1 MCITCEANPVTVDK
15 DFGHRGVAQILSGQL
30 LKLLNTPVL
39 KFVNNVGRV
48 TTHWDKSHQG

>member
-15 DFGHRGVAQILSGQL
+15 DFGHRGVAQIFSGQL

-48 TTHWDKSHQG
+48 TTH